1 MKYKDYYQILG
12 VDRKAS
18 LEEIKKAYRRLARK
32 YHPDVSKEPD
42 AEERF
47 KDVQEAYEVLKDPEK
62 RQAYDELGHYQAG
75 QEFRPPPGWE
85 QHFGPGFGNFEHIF
99 AEGDL
104 ADLFE
109 VLTGR
114 ARTGPRRRGFGMRG
128 QDYEVPVE
136 LTLEQAYHGT
146 EITLNLETTE
156 IDPAGALRRVVRPV
170 TVRIPKG
177 VTDGQK
183 MRVPGRGGAGVGAEA
198 AGDLYLHIRLKP
210 HPLFK
215 PNGHDLYL
223 KLPVTPWEAA
233 LGASVEVPTLS
244 GRVRVKVPAGVTA
257 GQSLRLAGKG
267 LPKPEGGYGDLYA
280 VIQIVVPP
288 SLSPRERALFEELS
302 RASTF
307 NPRSQWS

>member
-18 LEEIKKAYRRLARK
+18 LDEIKKAYRRLARK

-62 RQAYDELGHYQAG
+62 RRAYDELGHYQAG

-85 QHFGPGFGNFEHIF
+85 RHFAPGFGDFEHFF
-99 AEGDL
+99 AEGNL
-104 ADLFE
+104 GDLFE
-109 VLTGR
+109 FLTGR
-114 ARTGPRRRGFGMRG
+114 ARPSAGRQGFGVRG

-146 EITLNLETTE
+146 EVTLNLETPE
-156 IDPAGALRRVVRPV
+156 VDASGALRRVVRPV

-183 MRVPGRGGAGVGAEA
+183 MRVPGRGGAGVGTGI

-215 PNGHDLYL
+215 PSGHDLYL
-223 KLPVTPWEAA
+223 KLPVSPWEAA

-267 LPKPEGGYGDLYA
+267 LPKPGGGHGDLYA

-288 SLSPRERALFEELS
+288 NLSPRERALFEELS
-302 RASTF
+302 RVSTF